1 MKKGLIQ
8 VLGST
13 VLAVLISGCTGKG
26 VSHSVK
32 VSVSAAQLPGVSS
45 SLRSSVGGGK
55 ESFG

>member
-26 VSHSVK
+26 V
-32 VSVSAAQLPGVSS
+32 LTP
-45 SLRSSVGGGK
+45 
-55 ESFG
+55 